1 MFNWI
6 ARPGRVA
13 LAAGVAA
20 LPALTAPASA
30 VVVLTG
36 TGSYAQDFDTLA
48 STGTSNALPTGWAL
62 AETLANADNRYT
74 ATTGSANAGDTYS
87 FGAAGATERALGGL
101 RSGSLAPLF
110 GVVFN
115 NDTGRTITGFDIGF
129 AGEQWRLGTLGR
141 VDRLTVQF
149 SLDATTLTNGSWT
162 DIAALTFTAP
172 VTTGTVGALNGNA
185 AANRVALSHTLD
197 GLNLAAGG
205 PNISFRFV
213 DFDASG
219 ADDGLAIDDF
229 TLAARF
235 ADAQAPIPEPATWA
249 MFIAGMGVAGA
260 AARRRRR
267 VRVLA

>member
-1 MFNWI
+1 MFNRI
-6 ARPGRVA
+6 AFPVRATLLAGA
-13 LAAGVAA
+13 LV
-20 LPALTAPASA
+20 LPALTAPAAA

-36 TGSYAQDFDTLA
+36 AGSYAQDFDTLA
-48 STGTSNALPTGWAL
+48 STGDSNTLPAGWAL
-62 AETLANADNRYT
+62 AETLTNANNRYT
-74 ATTGSANAGDTYS
+74 ASTGSANAGDTYS
-87 FGAAGATERALGGL
+87 FGATGSTERALGGL

-110 GVVFN
+110 GVVVSN
-115 NDTGRTITGFDIGF
+115 ETGRTITGFDLGF
-129 AGEQWRLGTLGR
+129 VGEQWRLGTLGR
-141 VDRLTVQF
+141 VDRLTVQY
-149 SLDATTLTNGSWT
+149 SLNATTLTDGNWI

-172 VTTGTVGALNGNA
+172 VTAGTVGALNGNA

-197 GLNLAAGG
+197 GLSLAAGG

-213 DFDASG
+213 DFDATG

-235 ADAQAPIPEPATWA
+235 ADTQAPIPEPTTWA
-249 MFIAGMGVAGA
+249 MFIAGMGVTGT